1 MGFPGGVV
9 VKYPPDN
16 AGDKGSIPRSGR
28 FPEVGNGNPLQYS
41 CLENSMGRGAWWA
54 TVHGVSGVRRDS
66 APSPSVYVF
75 VKSECLSVCVYVW
88 QLLVIRELT
97 VLWNDPLC
105 FLIMLVIPLR
115 G

>member
-41 CLENSMGRGAWWA
+41 FLENSM
-54 TVHGVSGVRRDS
+54 D
-66 APSPSVYVF
+66 
-75 VKSECLSVCVYVW
+75 
-88 QLLVIRELT
+88 REA
-97 VLWNDPLC
+97 
-105 FLIMLVIPLR
+105 
-115 G
+115 